1 MDSFRKV
8 YKSIQYLIKNES
20 ITSYKIEKETGVSR
34 AKIGRLRNGKNKIDD
49 LTLDTAEK
57 LYNYQKGLEVMEK
70 LKNKVVE
77 LENENNI
84 TLIDSLG
91 QYFTDIENDNN
102 GRFNVEYVLLNKVE
116 HDNGKMY
123 YEVQINR
130 TEEVPFDDMV
140 TKDNV
145 DALESK
151 WLELDQAGENYIE
164 SALFKNKKDAKDY
177 ITLVLKGYNTF
188 EKAAKEVG
196 VLRDSL
202 V

>member
-1 MDSFRKV
+1 MDNFKKV
-8 YKSIQYLIKNES
+8 YDSVQYLIKNES

-70 LKNKVVE
+70 SIEIKDQ
-77 LENENNI
+77 NNI
-84 TLIDSLG
+84 VLIDSLG
-91 QYFTDIENDNN
+91 QFFTDIENDNN
-102 GRFNVEYVLLNKVE
+102 GRYNVEYVLLNKVE

-145 DALESK
+145 NELEDN
-151 WLELDQAGENYIE
+151 WLQTDQNGENYIE
-164 SALFKNKKDAKDY
+164 SIFFENEQDAEIY
-177 ITLVLKGYNTF
+177 ITLVLKGNKSF
-188 EKAAKEVG
+188 AGIAKDIG
-196 VLRDSL
+196 VIE
-202 V
+202 

>member
-1 MDSFRKV
+1 MSE
-8 YKSIQYLIKNES
+8 YKEAVIRLLES
-20 ITSYKIEKETGVSR
+20 DITGYQIWKDTNVSQHVISQIR
-34 AKIGRLRNGKNKIDD
+34 RGKRDVEN
-49 LTLDTAEK
+49 LTLSTAEK

>member
-8 YKSIQYLIKNES
+8 YESIQYLIKNES

-102 GRFNVEYVLLNKVE
+102 GCFNVEYVLVNKVE

-164 SALFKNKKDAKDY
+164 SIFFENEQDAEIY
-177 ITLVLKGYNTF
+177 ITLVLKGNKSF
-188 EKAAKEVG
+188 AGIAKDIG
-196 VLRDSL
+196 VIE
-202 V
+202 